1 MKKVK
6 YLFVLLLLVA
16 LPLNALAV
24 NGRMRLK
31 YKEKGGN
38 VVITF
43 QTIIKSGHLTKY
55 TTDITESKG
64 LEFVSINGLAVDN
77 VTHEEGIITMETLD
91 PVAGET
97 DVFSITFKVTDSA
110 NWNIKLKDSQFCE
123 GETCVKVY
131 NNDMKKG
138 STTGGSSG
146 TIKNPKTAVTTSI
159 GAGLI
164 ILGAAAVYY
173 LSYKDKKFSNI

>member
-31 YKEKGGN
+31 YKEKGGD

-43 QTIIKSGHLTKY
+43 HTLIKSGNLTKY
-55 TTDITESKG
+55 TTNISESTG
-64 LEFVSINGLAVDN
+64 LEFVSIDGLAVDS
-77 VTHEEGIITMETLD
+77 VTHEEGIITMETLE
-91 PVAGET
+91 PLVGEV
-97 DVFSITFKVTDSA
+97 DAFSVTFKVTDA
-110 NWNIKLKDSQFCE
+110 QNWNIKLKDSQFCE
-123 GETCVKVY
+123 GESCINVY

-138 STTGGSSG
+138 STTGGSTG
-146 TIKNPKTAVTTSI
+146 TVKNPKTAVTTSI